1 MYVAISDLWSTVAV
15 GAFKV
20 VVELDVKR
28 RDNDKKISVLF
39 LEMKD
44 MMSVLLEYV
53 QPRQLLAI
61 PSCSL
66 VDVDCAP

>member
-1 MYVAISDLWSTVAV
+1 MYVSISDLGNAVAV

-53 QPRQLLAI
+53 RPLRL
-61 PSCSL
+61 C
-66 VDVDCAP
+66 